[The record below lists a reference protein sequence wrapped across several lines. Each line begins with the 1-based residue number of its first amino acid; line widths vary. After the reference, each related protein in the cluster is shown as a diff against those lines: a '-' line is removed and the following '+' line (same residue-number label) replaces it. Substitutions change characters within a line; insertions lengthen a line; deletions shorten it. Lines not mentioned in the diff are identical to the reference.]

1 MALTMTTGTR
11 FSLLVLLM
19 ACAALAE
26 PAAARTTPS
35 PGGTDVEARLERIS
49 LALLQRFDES
59 APAAGDGT
67 TGDALARGFVN
78 GGPGRRFANGVNRGF
93 VNNHGYYGGSRGFV
107 NGGGGY
113 RGGGFVNGARPGVG
127 FVNW

>member
-1 MALTMTTGTR
+1 MVTGTR

-19 ACAALAE
+19 ACAAWAE
-26 PAAARTTPS
+26 PAAASTTAP
-35 PGGTDVEARLERIS
+35 PGGADVEARLERIS
-49 LALLQRFDES
+49 LALLERFDGR
-59 APAAGDGT
+59 APATGEGT
-67 TGDALARGFVN
+67 SQDSLARGFVN
-78 GGPGRRFANGVNRGF
+78 GGPGRGFANGVNRGF
-93 VNNHGYYGGSRGFV
+93 VNNHGYYGGSRSFV

>member
-1 MALTMTTGTR
+1 MVTGSR

-19 ACAALAE
+19 AFAALAE
-26 PAAARTTPS
+26 PAAASTTS
-35 PGGTDVEARLERIS
+35 PAAAGDVEGRLERIS
-49 LALLQRFDES
+49 LALLQRFE
-59 APAAGDGT
+59 ANGGQAGTADT
-67 TGDALARGFVN
+67 HLARGFVN
-78 GGPGRRFANGVNRGF
+78 GGPGRGFANGVNRGF

-113 RGGGFVNGARPGVG
+113 GGGGFVNAARPGVG